1 MRSQFM
7 WKYLISLAGIL
18 MLQACQTTA
27 DPDPY
32 MEFDCAQLRALSD
45 GERPMDAFL
54 SNQVGPDPQ
63 SGLIGDRQG
72 LQTER
77 GVAAAER
84 DDEARAIRAA
94 YRAKKCR

>member
-1 MRSQFM
+1 M
-7 WKYLISLAGIL
+7 WKYLIGLASIL

-27 DPDPY
+27 NPDPY

-45 GERPMDAFL
+45 SERPVDPFL
-54 SNQVGPDPQ
+54 SHQVGPDPQ

-77 GVAAAER
+77 DVAVSDR

-94 YRAKKCR
+94 YRTKNCH